1 MIASLLQRNGTL
13 LALAVLVLGFSLAVP
28 DAFASRANLL
38 NLLQQVTTLAIVAV
52 GATFIMVIGEFDLS
66 IGFVASLSAVLAFA
80 LFGVGAPVSVAFI
93 AGILA
98 GIAAGAVNGVLVARF
113 ELPSFVATLAVGT
126 ILSGLAYWAS
136 GGSSLF
142 SGVPES
148 FKALGRGSLVGVP
161 VLSLWM
167 GAVLVVALVV
177 LSRTRFGRRVHA
189 IGGNIQAARL
199 VGLPV
204 TRDRVVT
211 FAVAGG
217 LSALAGLLLSAR
229 LGSVQH
235 TMGDAL
241 LLPAYAAVFLGTT
254 ASRTGTPNIGG
265 TLLGVLIAG
274 VIANGLTILGAEP
287 FVQRMVSGAIILA
300 AVLLR
305 RIGWRGGH
313 AA

>member
-1 MIASLLQRNGTL
+1 MIATLLQRYGTV

-28 DAFASRANLL
+28 EAFASRANVL

-52 GATFIMVIGEFDLS
+52 GATFVMVIGEFDLS
-66 IGFVASLSAVLAFA
+66 VGFVASLAAVLAFA
-80 LFGVGAPVSVAFI
+80 LFGIGAPVPVAVLC
-93 AGILA
+93 GLLA
-98 GIAAGAVNGVLVARF
+98 GVLAGAANGVLVARF

-126 ILSGLAYWAS
+126 ILSGLSYWAS

-142 SGVPES
+142 SGVPEN
-148 FKALGRGSLVGVP
+148 FKALGRGTIAGVP
-161 VLSLWM
+161 VLSIWM
-167 GAVLVVALVV
+167 AAVLLVAAVV
-177 LSRTRFGRRVHA
+177 LASTRFGRRIHA

-204 TRDRVVT
+204 TRDRIVT
-211 FAVAGG
+211 FALTGG
-217 LSALAGLLLSAR
+217 LAALAGLLLAAR

-254 ASRTGTPNIGG
+254 ASRTGAPNIGG

-274 VIANGLTILGAEP
+274 IIANGLTIVGAEP
-287 FVQRMVSGAIILA
+287 YVQRMVTGAIILA
-300 AVLLR
+300 AILLR
-305 RIGWRGGH
+305 RVGRRRGM